1 MIECKKLAQK
11 EYKKKHDNVA
21 RYIHWLLMEKY
32 GMERSVKWYEHEPES
47 VMESEEVK
55 VLWDF
60 MVQCDRYIEHRK
72 PDSYCLKKCVIID
85 IAILGDSR
93 VVKKKGKRLRMRS
106 TCI

>member
-47 VMESEEVK
+47 VMESK
-55 VLWDF
+55 CYGTLWSNVTD
-60 MVQCDRYIEHRK
+60 
-72 PDSYCLKKCVIID
+72 
-85 IAILGDSR
+85 
-93 VVKKKGKRLRMRS
+93 
-106 TCI
+106 T